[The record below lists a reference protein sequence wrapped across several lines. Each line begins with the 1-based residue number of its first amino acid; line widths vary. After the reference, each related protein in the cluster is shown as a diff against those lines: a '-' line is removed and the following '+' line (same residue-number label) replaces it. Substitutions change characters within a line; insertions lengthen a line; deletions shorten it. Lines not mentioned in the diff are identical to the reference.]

1 MIILTL
7 VCYSFKNIS
16 QISRIQIFSKT
27 KMRIQIT
34 VIIKVITDLKN
45 FRTVFCVNNS
55 FMWEISTQYE
65 ILNISMCYLLVD
77 KCILSYN
84 QAIRVK
90 HKLSCDI
97 FLLVYHLGA
106 VLDRLR
112 VSWKALHFR
121 IGNGLF
127 GYLWTKLPAR
137 VCQS

>member
-1 MIILTL
+1 M
-7 VCYSFKNIS
+7 K
-16 QISRIQIFSKT
+16 
-27 KMRIQIT
+27 
-34 VIIKVITDLKN
+34 KVITDLN
-45 FRTVFCVNNS
+45 NLRTFFVDNS
-55 FMWEISTQYE
+55 FMWEISTHYE
-65 ILNISMCYLLVD
+65 ILDIISMCYLLVY

-84 QAIRVK
+84 QATRVK

-127 GYLWTKLPAR
+127 GYLLENIYQQVFAKVNRPSTVQLHTDKTNDQVKNVP
-137 VCQS
+137 S